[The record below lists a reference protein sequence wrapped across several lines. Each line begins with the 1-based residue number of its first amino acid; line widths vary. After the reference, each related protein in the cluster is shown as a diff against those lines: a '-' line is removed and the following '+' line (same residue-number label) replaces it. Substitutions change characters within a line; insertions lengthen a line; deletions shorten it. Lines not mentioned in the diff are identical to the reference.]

1 MQSSPS
7 GELEGGFSIMKNYQ
21 QTRGWRNNNPLN
33 IIHSKSNWKGMRAQQ
48 TDKRF
53 VQFVS
58 MDYGFRAAI
67 KTLQSYYRV
76 AQGAKKAFTI
86 DFIIRRWCPDGSE
99 EAYIKHVSEWSGIA
113 ADTVLPDPR
122 KREAVPVISKIVAAM
137 ARQECGVPADK
148 VPWEDIKAG
157 YMMA

>member
-1 MQSSPS
+1 
-7 GELEGGFSIMKNYQ
+7 MKGYQ
-21 QTRGWRNNNPLN
+21 TTRGWRNNNPLN
-33 IIHSKSNWKGMRAQQ
+33 LIHSNSNWKGMRAQQ

-58 MDYGFRAAI
+58 MEYGFRAAI
-67 KTLQSYYRV
+67 ITLHSYYKV

-113 ADTVLPDPR
+113 ADELLPDPR
-122 KREAVPVISKIVAAM
+122 KRVAVPVISKIVAAM

-157 YMMA
+157 YMMAYGVY